1 MRKGVILVIVLGVA
15 LIIIGL
21 ALAGIFIMT
30 QQARISEHKIKRMR
44 AFFAA
49 QAGMIHALEEL
60 RLGRDPNNTTLT
72 VGNDSSATGGTIKG
86 YPLGGLDA
94 DISYDSTDT
103 SGPRGTSPVDIT
115 VNY

>member
-1 MRKGVILVIVLGVA
+1 MRKGVILVIVLGIA

-49 QAGMIHALEEL
+49 QAGMVHALEEL
-60 RLGRDPNNTTLT
+60 RLGRNPNDTSITIGT
-72 VGNDSSATGGTIKG
+72 DSSATSGLIPG
-86 YPLGGLDA
+86 YPLLGLSA
-94 DISYDSTDT
+94 DIEYLDDNT
-103 SGPRGTSPVDIT
+103 GPRGTDPVNIT
-115 VNY
+115 VDY